1 MLYRQLYLV
10 NKGGKIVYVFGGWRF
25 SDYTN
30 TCCLSMMV
38 GANNSE
44 DGYFFILTGV

>member
-10 NKGGKIVYVFGGWRF
+10 NKGGKIVFVVGGKPF
-25 SDYTN
+25 SDYRS

-44 DGYFFILTGV
+44 DGCFFT